1 MKDSDGKIT
10 VRAYGTAKQFDRG
23 ASLGEIARQFQ
34 EYEQYPILLA
44 RTGSR
49 LRELGRSLRDDSDV
63 TFLTMRDKAGHD
75 TYARSLVLMML
86 KAFTNVIRGEE
97 EIHIWVRFAVSQ
109 GLFCTFSG
117 EQMQLSQELLDQVKA
132 EMGRLVDMKI
142 PFEKRSV
149 STSYARKLFQ
159 KSRMYDKAKLFRYR
173 ITSRTNVYSF
183 AGYTDYNYGYMVK
196 DSSYLR
202 IFDLRLYKDGF
213 VLMMPTMQEPDR
225 LPEFS
230 PVEKLFEVQNDSRR
244 WGEMMHIDTV
254 GDLNDLVAQGKT
266 KELILAQE
274 AYQEK
279 RIAEIAQMIADQ
291 PGKRLVMVA
300 GPSSSSK
307 TTFSHRLSIQLSV
320 HGLTPHPVPM
330 DDYFKNREDTPR
342 DEKGNYDFECLE
354 AIDVDLF
361 NKDMTGLLEGEDVQ
375 LPSFNFKTGQRE
387 YKGDHLQLGDRD
399 ILVIEGIHGLDDRL
413 TVSLP
418 KESMFRIYIS
428 ALTQLNIDE
437 HNRIPTTDGRLI
449 RRIIRDQ
456 RTRGTSAKNTIAMWD
471 SVRRGEENYIFP
483 FQESADVM
491 FNSAL
496 IYELAVLKIYAEPM
510 LFAVGE
516 DDPEYTE
523 AKRLLK
529 FLDYFLPIPADDI
542 PKNSLVREFIGG
554 GTFLA

>member
-1 MKDSDGKIT
+1 MSDMIQIKANGVI
-10 VRAYGTAKQFDRG
+10 KQFESG
-23 ASLGEIARQFQ
+23 TTLSQIAGSFQ
-34 EYEQYPILLA
+34 DTEKYPILLA
-44 RTGSR
+44 RVGTR
-49 LRELGRSLRDDSDV
+49 LRELGRPVREDAEV
-63 TFLTMRDKAGHD
+63 TFLTMKDKAGHD
-75 TYARSLVLMML
+75 TYARSLVMMML
-86 KAFTNVIRGEE
+86 KAFDNVVSSEE
-97 EIHIWVRFAVSQ
+97 ELHVWVRFSVSQ
-109 GLFCTFSG
+109 GLFCTLG
-117 EQMQLSQELLDQVKA
+117 CGNTELSQKLLDKVKT
-132 EMGRLVDMKI
+132 EMKRLSDLAI
-142 PFEKRSV
+142 PFEKKSV
-149 STSYARKLFQ
+149 NTREAVRLFGD
-159 KSRMYDKAKLFRYR
+159 SHMYDKAKLFRYR
-173 ITSRTNVYSF
+173 ISSKTNVYTF
-183 AGYTDYNYGYMVK
+183 AGYTDYNYGYMVE
-196 DSSYLR
+196 DSSVLGL
-202 IFDLRLYKDGF
+202 FDLRLYRDGF
-213 VLMMPTMQEPDR
+213 VLMMPTMQAPDR
-225 LPEFS
+225 LPEFA
-230 PVEKLFEVQNDSRR
+230 PVGKLFDVQDRSRR

-254 GDLNDLVAQGKT
+254 GDLNDLIAQGKT

-279 RIAEIAQMIADQ
+279 QIAEIAQQIADK
-291 PGKRLVMVA
+291 PGRRLIMIA

-320 HGLTPHPVPM
+320 HGLVPHPVPM
-330 DDYFKNREDTPR
+330 DDYFKNREDTPK
-342 DEKGNYDFECLE
+342 DEDGNYDFECLE
-354 AIDVDLF
+354 AIDTDLF
-361 NKDMTGLLEGEDVQ
+361 SRDMTDLLAGRDVQ
-375 LPSFNFKTGQRE
+375 LPSFNFKTGRRE
-387 YKGDHLQLGDRD
+387 YKGSHLQLGERD

-413 TVSLP
+413 TASLP

-456 RTRGTSAKNTIAMWD
+456 RTRGTSAKNTIAMWN

-516 DDPEYTE
+516 NEPEYTE

-529 FLDYFLPIPADDI
+529 FLGYFLPIPADDI

-554 GTFLA
+554 GTFLT